1 VEAGSPI
8 LLGGRKSLIKLARN
22 MKMDTSR
29 AKRYKDKINII
40 IKRCGQIEEWQQ
52 ELDLPIA
59 PENEKTKLAIYK
71 AFQDVVEASMDI
83 VAMMLKD
90 SKIGPKDDYSNID
103 LLELNADMKA
113 ILAQANGLRNRLVHR
128 YNNTDDL
135 IALECMNTL
144 LPGMQSFVEDV
155 EQWMRKKLKEE

>member
-1 VEAGSPI
+1 MVM
-8 LLGGRKSLIKLARN
+8 N

-29 AKRYKDKINII
+29 VKRYKDKINII

-52 ELDLPIA
+52 ELDLPKA
-59 PENEKTKLAIYK
+59 SENEKTKLAIYK
-71 AFQDVVEASMDI
+71 AFQEVVEASMDV

-90 SKIGPKDDYSNID
+90 SRIGPKDDYSNID

-128 YNNTDDL
+128 YNHTDDL
-135 IALECMNTL
+135 IAMESMNKL

-155 EQWMRKKLKEE
+155 EQWMWKKLKEG